1 MAREVPFADCVIC
14 SGARGRERRSAGAAT
29 CKHNSCGR
37 EYARRRTVGQDSE
50 QEDAPAPSMRCY
62 EVKEVIG
69 VSLCQISAMSD
80 RERRAGR
87 KRGAHDIYCE
97 VRGGFGEDKDDS
109 FTPDTRWVLL
119 SELVKTIGPEK
130 LTELNKF
137 AKALKTT
144 LTEAQQKLEEEEAE
158 DE

>member
-1 MAREVPFADCVIC
+1 
-14 SGARGRERRSAGAAT
+14 
-29 CKHNSCGR
+29 
-37 EYARRRTVGQDSE
+37 
-50 QEDAPAPSMRCY
+50 MRCY

-69 VSLCQISAMSD
+69 VSLCQISAMND

-119 SELVKTIGPEK
+119 SELVETIGPEK

-144 LTEAQQKLEEEEAE
+144 LTEAQQKLEEEEEE